1 MAYPIHQV
9 RGEVA
14 FLAYHFHWALDAI
27 LELPH
32 RERGAWVGE
41 VSKINQRVID
51 SVNSP
56 MRLIAVTPA
65 STKCS
70 R

>member
-1 MAYPIHQV
+1 MAYPLHQV

-14 FLAYHFHWALDAI
+14 FLAYHLHWALDAI

-41 VSKINQRVID
+41 VSKIIQRVID
-51 SVNSP
+51 
-56 MRLIAVTPA
+56 A
-65 STKCS
+65 SKS
-70 R
+70 

>member
-1 MAYPIHQV
+1 VTMAYPIHQV

-51 SVNSP
+51 
-56 MRLIAVTPA
+56 A
-65 STKCS
+65 TKS
-70 R
+70 